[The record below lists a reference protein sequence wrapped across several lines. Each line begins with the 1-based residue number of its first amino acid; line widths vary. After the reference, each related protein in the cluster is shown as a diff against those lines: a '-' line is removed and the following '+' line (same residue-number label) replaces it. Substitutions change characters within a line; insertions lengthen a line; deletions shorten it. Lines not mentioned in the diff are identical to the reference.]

1 MDTQTNITKKETQPE
16 QESQRQDNA
25 SSSVEIQSA
34 VFPVEKKKEKNS
46 SGNMGNKRDALGKL
60 EGTLLGKNPF
70 GLSAKQQ
77 HIKQPLPQKTPLDNS
92 PSTVQEFMQGKF
104 ASSPIKPIRT
114 YRSDVEEAIQNKK
127 ESVTTIALAEK
138 KRREKSGEKK
148 KYAKENTAQNSLIIF
163 LTLMLIVTGI
173 GSLFIFLYA
182 KSQEQKAITTFY
194 RQTIVPAEKEEK
206 ISIQEDN
213 LSSSIKKKLSTLDL
227 DEGDVAFL
235 EIRSSK
241 TELSAEA
248 AVLEISPSAP
258 AYLLRSLGD
267 YMFGILKQDT
277 NELFILMK
285 TDSFETV
292 FSGMLEWEK
301 TIAQEIGQLFFN
313 AASSTPTQFE
323 DIVIKN
329 KDTRAIRN
337 TQREMLFVY
346 AFLDKEIILIAGNE
360 KVFNN
365 ILNRYFNS
373 KLVQ

>member
-1 MDTQTNITKKETQPE
+1 M
-16 QESQRQDNA
+16 
-25 SSSVEIQSA
+25 
-34 VFPVEKKKEKNS
+34 
-46 SGNMGNKRDALGKL
+46 
-60 EGTLLGKNPF
+60 
-70 GLSAKQQ
+70 
-77 HIKQPLPQKTPLDNS
+77 
-92 PSTVQEFMQGKF
+92 
-104 ASSPIKPIRT
+104 
-114 YRSDVEEAIQNKK
+114 
-127 ESVTTIALAEK
+127 
-138 KRREKSGEKK
+138 
-148 KYAKENTAQNSLIIF
+148 
-163 LTLMLIVTGI
+163 
-173 GSLFIFLYA
+173 
-182 KSQEQKAITTFY
+182 
-194 RQTIVPAEKEEK
+194 
-206 ISIQEDN
+206 
-213 LSSSIKKKLSTLDL
+213 
-227 DEGDVAFL
+227 
-235 EIRSSK
+235 
-241 TELSAEA
+241 
-248 AVLEISPSAP
+248 LEISPSAP

-285 TDSFETV
+285 TDSFETG